1 MVKSELVMLAEG
13 RLKVLCAANGR
24 GRVSAR
30 AARKLLVPR

>member
-1 MVKSELVMLAEG
+1 MVKSELAMLAG
-13 RLKVLCAANGR
+13 CRLEVLCAANGR